1 MLQSLH
7 IKNYAII
14 DEVVLDFEGGFNVIT
29 GETGAGKS
37 ILLGALKLING
48 NRADTKVLYDQNAKC
63 IVEANFLID
72 PSIIKQL
79 EEKVDADFE
88 SKDVIIRR
96 EISSTGKSRAF
107 INDTPVKLS
116 DIKVASQ
123 LILDIHNQ
131 FDTLTIT
138 QPDYQLHVVDT
149 LADNKKVHAKYLK
162 TYKEYTGLKAEIKKL
177 EAAKKQNTQ
186 DLDFIRFQLEELDRI
201 PLDGIIKQE
210 LIAEQGTLS
219 NSESIISLINQM
231 NQELQESDH
240 ALSDRL
246 THYLKQITDLS
257 DVNPQLAEIRD
268 LLDSAVESLR
278 EADLIANR
286 LVDNI
291 DVSEERLIELTETL
305 DHINKLEKKH
315 NASSIAEL
323 ITMRDNYKLK
333 TDGVV
338 DVDATLV
345 KKNQELDKM
354 RIVIQKNA
362 EHLSKSRAAIF
373 GRITSILE
381 KSLSNLAIPNAKL
394 QLDLKELPDYDET
407 GLDEIIFSFSANKG
421 IAPQPISDV
430 ASGGELSRV
439 ALSVKSMIADQ
450 YGVPTLIFDE
460 IDTGISGAVAKRV
473 GEILYHIADSRQV
486 ICITHSPQVASIA
499 SRHFQVEKRDTD
511 TRTIT
516 HVKVLNIEERI
527 DEIAKMLSED
537 PPTGSAR
544 ENARELL
551 GTL

>member
-63 IVEANFLID
+63 IVEANFVID
-72 PSIIKQL
+72 SSIIKQL
-79 EEKVDADFE
+79 EEKIDADFE
-88 SKDVIIRR
+88 GKEVIIRR

-116 DIKVASQ
+116 EIKIASQ

-138 QPDYQLHVVDT
+138 QPEYQLQVVDT
-149 LADNKKVHAKYLK
+149 LAANHKAHDKYLK
-162 TYKEYTGLKAEIKKL
+162 TYRSFTGLKAEIKKL

-186 DLDFIRFQLEELDRI
+186 DLDFIKFQLEELDRI

-268 LLDSAVESLR
+268 LLDNAVESLR
-278 EADLIANR
+278 EADMIANR

-315 NASSIAEL
+315 NSSSIEEL
-323 ITMRDNYKLK
+323 ITLRDNYKLK
-333 TDGVV
+333 TEGVI
-338 DVDATLV
+338 DVDATLI
-345 KKNQELDKM
+345 KKNKELDKM
-354 RIVIQKNA
+354 RMVIQKDA
-362 EHLSKSRAAIF
+362 QALSKSRSAIF
-373 GRITSILE
+373 KRITTILE
-381 KSLSNLAIPNAKL
+381 KSLSNLAIPNAKF

-407 GLDEIIFSFSANKG
+407 GLDQVVFSFSANKG
-421 IAPQPISDV
+421 VAPQPISDV

>member
-63 IVEANFLID
+63 IVEANFIVD
-72 PSIIKQL
+72 SNITKEL
-79 EEKVDADFE
+79 EEKVDADFD
-88 SKDVIIRR
+88 SKEVIIRR

-138 QPDYQLHVVDT
+138 QPDYQLQVVDT
-149 LADNKKVHAKYLK
+149 LADNRKVHATYLA
-162 TYKEYTGLKAEIKKL
+162 TYRSFSALKAEIKKL
-177 EAAKKQNTQ
+177 ESAKKQNTQ
-186 DLDFIRFQLEELDRI
+186 DLDFIKFQLEELDRI

-210 LIAEQGTLS
+210 LVAEHGTLS

-268 LLDSAVESLR
+268 LLDNAVESLR
-278 EADLIANR
+278 EADMIANR

-315 NASSIAEL
+315 NASGIAQL
-323 ITMRDNYKLK
+323 ITLRDNYKLK
-333 TDGVV
+333 TEGVI
-338 DVDATLV
+338 DVDATLI
-345 KKNQELDKM
+345 KKNKELDQM
-354 RIVIQKNA
+354 RMAIQKDA
-362 EHLSKSRAAIF
+362 DRLTKSRSAIF

-381 KSLSNLAIPNAKL
+381 KSLSNLAIPNAKFR
-394 QLDLKELPDYDET
+394 LDLKELPDYDET
-407 GLDEIIFSFSANKG
+407 GLDQVVFSFSANKG
-421 IAPQPISDV
+421 VAPQPISDV

-499 SRHFQVEKRDTD
+499 SRHFQVEKRDTE

-516 HVKVLNIEERI
+516 HVKVLDIEERI